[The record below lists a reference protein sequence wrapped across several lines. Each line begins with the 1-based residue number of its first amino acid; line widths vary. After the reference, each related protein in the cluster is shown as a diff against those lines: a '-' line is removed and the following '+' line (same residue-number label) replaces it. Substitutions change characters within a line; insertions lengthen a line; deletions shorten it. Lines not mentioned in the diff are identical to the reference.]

1 LETKILT
8 IAIIDDSVKWTT
20 IAETHINK
28 MKGCTILVTKQ
39 DGFNFIDWCNHH
51 SNLPKIII
59 VDVEMPKM
67 DGVQLT
73 DYLTVHYPTIKI
85 IAISSYGHREA
96 VEDMIGCGA
105 WGYVSKLYDMKSLPD
120 AIREVA
126 NGSIY
131 IDPVLRLKTISRNE
145 LMNERNN
152 QKRQLEKLK
161 LSNKQK
167 ELIALYTTSASQ
179 KEIANALSLSTKTIE
194 NRVKSV
200 SEIINVNNRQEFTIE
215 SLRRGFTRIARIF
228 KSSE

>member
-1 LETKILT
+1 LETTILT

-20 IAETHINK
+20 IAENHINK
-28 MKGCTILVTKQ
+28 LKGCAVIVKKQ

-51 SNLPKIII
+51 TVLPKIVI
-59 VDVEMPKM
+59 VDVQMPKM

-73 DYLTVHYPTIKI
+73 DYLTVHYPSIKI

-126 NGSIY
+126 NGLIY
-131 IDPVLRLKTISRNE
+131 IDPVLRLKTISRDQ
-145 LMNERNN
+145 LMYERKN
-152 QKRQLEKLK
+152 QKRDYEKLK
-161 LSNKQK
+161 LSLKQK
-167 ELIALYTTSASQ
+167 ELIGLYTTTASQ
-179 KEIANALSLSTKTIE
+179 KEIAIALSLSTKTIE

-200 SEIINVNNRQEFTIE
+200 SEILNVTNRQEFTIE

-228 KSSE
+228 KLSE